1 MWWSILWLLSHCWY
15 AKQLLVRN
23 KRAIDHRWT
32 FVCIDPTEL
41 TNNVRDSYNR
51 DDPDAIL
58 NGFLP
63 FWGVLLFILSGIV
76 FSPSDDIS
84 ISGNLG
90 SALVLTGFALLGYL
104 IGCRTP
110 PKSRQPS
117 ADSTAPFYVI
127 QNYSMAI

>member
-1 MWWSILWLLSHCWY
+1 MIYLMAFISLLICKTVAY
-15 AKQLLVRN
+15 
-23 KRAIDHRWT
+23 
-32 FVCIDPTEL
+32 PTEL

-63 FWGVLLFILSGIV
+63 FWGVLLFILS
-76 FSPSDDIS
+76 
-84 ISGNLG
+84 G